1 VAEYRRNTLFQIR
14 QILDPNKPKIPIESP
29 FSRSRAF
36 QIDCGWQ
43 EVGYLLL
50 QIDEL
55 SAAKSAGV

>member
-14 QILDPNKPKIPIESP
+14 QILDPNNVKFRSRSP

-55 SAAKSAGV
+55 SAEKSAGV